1 MMSNLTAQLT
11 NLLERWEM
19 LADAAAQRIDT
30 TNAPVQGSFY
40 AGVLFGIGLSCDELA
55 EALARELV
63 ESAKSSTGTLSSAEQ
78 SSN

>member
-1 MMSNLTAQLT
+1 MSELT

-40 AGVLFGIGLSCDELA
+40 AGVLFGIGLSSDELS
-55 EALARELV
+55 EALAKELV
-63 ESAKSSTGTLSSAEQ
+63 ESAKSSAGAVSSAEQ